1 MVRLTVKVIYSQV
14 TLSQENVKPS
24 QLVWP
29 GLHFSKDNVA
39 LKNIKLEGSVIR
51 NLQRNS

>member
-1 MVRLTVKVIYSQV
+1 MDSYGDGRLKRKCSMQHCGEANSQSN
-14 TLSQENVKPS
+14 LQSGSGSGNVKPS

-39 LKNIKLEGSVIR
+39 
-51 NLQRNS
+51 

>member
-1 MVRLTVKVIYSQV
+1 MDSYGDDRLKRSIVVRLRVKVIYSQV

-39 LKNIKLEGSVIR
+39 
-51 NLQRNS
+51 